1 MYVQIVCNLCDILL
15 ISSAKE
21 RLDNDLHELES
32 AVLANKNNLNLPIE
46 ESVSEENKSMVRK
59 ISYFNSDCLLFTMT
73 LFYRFIY
80 YLLSFIS
87 I

>member
-32 AVLANKNNLNLPIE
+32 AVLANKNNLNLSIE
-46 ESVSEENKSMVRK
+46 ENVSEENKSMVRK
-59 ISYFNSDCLLFTMT
+59 ISYFNCDYLLFTAN
-73 LFYRFIY
+73 LFYLFIY
-80 YLLSFIS
+80 YLLSFIL